1 MSERILCIT
10 DDLTGALDVGG
21 SFRSRG
27 FHPRVYINP
36 SLPCVNED
44 RTQIFNLRTRYAQ
57 PTEGKSRTT
66 SAIEEIR
73 PFLHNA
79 LLYVKV
85 DSTLRG
91 PVFQTIDI
99 LCDHFPKSPIFL
111 APSFPHAGRTCVNGV
126 YYVEGVPISDTVYA
140 RDSAFH
146 MESSRL
152 TNGRKDILH
161 VNFRDIDYGAEKL
174 QSILKRSAAQVIS
187 FDTYTQQHLETIA
200 SVAMNNNAIMVGSSG
215 LARAIPQIGDSF
227 TDSSF
232 DDHDPFMF
240 VVGSLNPRS
249 REQLKI
255 LELSGLPIFQ
265 LRNDDVA
272 NLNQIEKLQT
282 YVSGMLDQG
291 ASCGVATPNELRKGS
306 SYFHDLDQT
315 MAKICSSAS
324 PHHLVL
330 TGGETATEILISRGV
345 SRLDVVSEHAP
356 GIPIA
361 SRGRDSKHRIIA
373 KPGGFGRPDEFK
385 RIYQYHKP

>member
-1 MSERILCIT
+1 MSERILCIA

-36 SLPCVNED
+36 LLPCVNED

-57 PTEGKSRTT
+57 PTEGISRTT

-79 LLYVKV
+79 LFYVKV

-99 LCDHFPKSPIFL
+99 LRDHFPKSPIFF
-111 APSFPHAGRTCVNGV
+111 APSFPHAGRVCVNGI
-126 YYVEGVPISDTVYA
+126 YYVEGEPIIDTIYA
-140 RDSAFH
+140 KDSAFH
-146 MESSRL
+146 MTSSRL

-161 VNFRDIDYGAEKL
+161 VNSRDIDYGAEQL
-174 QSILKRSAAQVIS
+174 HSILKRSAAPVIS

-215 LARAIPQIGDSF
+215 LARAIPQIDESF
-227 TDSSF
+227 TSNAF

-240 VVGSLNPRS
+240 VVGSLNPKS
-249 REQLKI
+249 RTQLQVLK
-255 LELSGLPIFQ
+255 SNGLPVFQ
-265 LRNDDVA
+265 LQNEDVA
-272 NLNQIEKLQT
+272 NLRQIEQLQT
-282 YVSGMLDQG
+282 FVSGLLEQG
-291 ASCGVATPNELRKGS
+291 KSCGVATPDKLRKGS
-306 SYFHDLDQT
+306 AFFHDLDQT
-315 MAKICSSAS
+315 IAKVCSSSS

-330 TGGETATEILISRGV
+330 TGGETATEILISQGV
-345 SRLDVVSEHAP
+345 WRLDVVNEHAP

-373 KPGGFGRPDEFK
+373 KPGGFGRLDEFV